1 MNSNGIKV
9 ITNHQSLIEGIQK
22 ISISLGTSKESEA
35 AEPFKPDIEAMELR
49 LTETTSKIVS
59 IKKVENLFNLLS
71 EVGASYS
78 LDLQLGKFKHKL
90 NLLSEFWKS
99 IHQDIADRND
109 LVEVMNDRC
118 VWSLGQIVTV
128 HLSTAYLEGP

>member
-1 MNSNGIKV
+1 MPIIFRLDLPCNYKIPSSLVQVNSNGIKV
-9 ITNHQSLIEGIQK
+9 ITNDSVLIENIHK
-22 ISISLGTSKESEA
+22 IMVSLGTSKESEA

-49 LTETTSKIVS
+49 LTETTSKIIS

-71 EVGASYS
+71 EVGGSYS

-99 IHQDIADRND
+99 IHQVIAKD
-109 LVEVMNDRC
+109 
-118 VWSLGQIVTV
+118 
-128 HLSTAYLEGP
+128 YPK

>member
-1 MNSNGIKV
+1 M
-9 ITNHQSLIEGIQK
+9 
-22 ISISLGTSKESEA
+22 GTSKESEA

-118 VWSLGQIVTV
+118 VWSLRQIVILYTFPQ
-128 HLSTAYLEGP
+128 LT